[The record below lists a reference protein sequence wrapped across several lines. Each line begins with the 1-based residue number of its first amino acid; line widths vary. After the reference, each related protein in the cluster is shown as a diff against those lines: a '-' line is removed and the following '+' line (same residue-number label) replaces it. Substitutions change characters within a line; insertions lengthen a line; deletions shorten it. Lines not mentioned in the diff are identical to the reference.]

1 MCEIN
6 RGLPYDLS
14 DVSDESEFPKSLED
28 FPNII
33 LLSNH
38 FETQN
43 ELFNLSRTYSFQ
55 NRRPLILGQPFSKP
69 NNNDPTM

>member
-43 ELFNLSRTYSFQ
+43 ELFNLSRTYLFF
-55 NRRPLILGQPFSKP
+55 PKP
-69 NNNDPTM
+69 QTTNPRATFLQAQ